1 MKDEKKSRKLGL
13 FTKIGILLTVLGS
26 LVYIINKKK

>member
-13 FTKIGILLTVLGS
+13 FTKIGIVLTIAGS
-26 LVYIINKKK
+26 LVYILNKKK